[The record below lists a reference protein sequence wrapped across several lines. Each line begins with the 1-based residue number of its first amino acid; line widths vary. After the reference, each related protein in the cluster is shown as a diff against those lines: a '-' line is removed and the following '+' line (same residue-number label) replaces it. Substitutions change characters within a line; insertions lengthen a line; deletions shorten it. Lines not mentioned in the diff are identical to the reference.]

1 MSENRNIETLQGDS
15 RATVLTE
22 LLPVFVGNR
31 EAVEKFQKVLDK
43 REPSFVV
50 VTGEAGMGKT
60 SFLRFVSATAA
71 TNGWTV
77 IPKETNAVFCVTP
90 ETTESLFAT
99 RIRELIAIPLG
110 ESFIETKSSQL
121 DLYPIVRQLRERAP
135 LLLLIDGFQA
145 SPDFTSWF
153 TDWFIRDVRRT
164 NSPVVVT
171 IAERP
176 DQAKNFSALADEILP
191 FGKLDKQLIK
201 EHFERIGKQLSS
213 PIEGNELE
221 EYAEAA
227 FKRPEL
233 IGSLTRVL
241 RLASLGQI

>member
-1 MSENRNIETLQGDS
+1 MSENRNIETVPAAS
-15 RATVLTE
+15 HVTVLPE
-22 LLPVFVGNR
+22 LLPVFVGNG
-31 EAVEKFQKVLDK
+31 EAVAKFQKVLEK
-43 REPSFVV
+43 REPAFVV
-50 VTGEAGMGKT
+50 VTGETGMGKS
-60 SFLRFVSATAA
+60 SFLRFMGATAP

-77 IPKETNAVFCVTP
+77 IPKEASAAFSVTP
-90 ETTESLFAT
+90 ETTESIFAT
-99 RIRELIAIPLG
+99 RIRELTAIPLG
-110 ESFIETKSSQL
+110 ESFIETKSSQF
-121 DLYPIVRQLRERAP
+121 DLHPIVRQLRERAP

-153 TDWFIRDVRRT
+153 TERFIKDVKRT

-171 IAERP
+171 VAERP
-176 DQAKNFSALADEILP
+176 EQAKNLSALADEILP
-191 FGKLDKQLIK
+191 FGKLSKQVIK
-201 EHFERIGKQLSS
+201 EHFEQIGKQLSP
-213 PIEGNELE
+213 PIEVNELE